1 IMLDNDLINL
11 QALGL
16 DVTGTVGKFRVTIPV
31 NSTFDGA
38 QVDLTGV
45 VAGLSS
51 LNIYEAAAF
60 IPVTVTPE
68 DVSVPFGSDT
78 TLTASIR
85 LPDAT
90 FNWYDAPTGGNLL
103 HTGPTFNTP
112 VLVQDQV
119 YYVEAA
125 TPDGL
130 TSYVRTAVEVNVTV
144 GPGSPDLSCGTA
156 VTQSGQAFGL
166 CLLCAIADSSLAV
179 DDNPQTA
186 SRLHVPVGLL
196 GAGVMQRLAFGQ
208 ESSAGDSLRI
218 VVGSTTGLLD
228 LSLLSNVTIRPRNN
242 GVENTADVRAL
253 NSGLLNLQLLNGGSR
268 VVISYVPSQ
277 VFAEA

>member
-1 IMLDNDLINL
+1 QVLSAQLLSGIRVQTYNGATPNGDAIMLDNDLINL

-31 NSTFDGA
+31 NSAFDGA

-90 FNWYDAPTGGNLL
+90 
-103 HTGPTFNTP
+103 
-112 VLVQDQV
+112 
-119 YYVEAA
+119 
-125 TPDGL
+125 
-130 TSYVRTAVEVNVTV
+130 
-144 GPGSPDLSCGTA
+144 
-156 VTQSGQAFGL
+156 
-166 CLLCAIADSSLAV
+166 
-179 DDNPQTA
+179 
-186 SRLHVPVGLL
+186 
-196 GAGVMQRLAFGQ
+196 
-208 ESSAGDSLRI
+208 
-218 VVGSTTGLLD
+218 
-228 LSLLSNVTIRPRNN
+228 
-242 GVENTADVRAL
+242 
-253 NSGLLNLQLLNGGSR
+253 
-268 VVISYVPSQ
+268 
-277 VFAEA
+277 